1 MMDSLK
7 SALVAK
13 NLPLQPNQL
22 IMADSSKSST
32 EELLLCRIL
41 RSDLRLPG
49 CQVSNPNVL
58 TYLGGGELARR
69 GLA

>member
-13 NLPLQPNQL
+13 NLPLQPPLQPNQL

-32 EELLLCRIL
+32 DELLHAQGVNLTGFCAQTCGSRDAKSAIL
-41 RSDLRLPG
+41 M
-49 CQVSNPNVL
+49 C
-58 TYLGGGELARR
+58 
-69 GLA
+69 